1 MMMYEGSI
9 WRPPS
14 EARSLILQ
22 ITIGCSKKQ
31 SCTFCVSYRNKKF
44 RIKTLDE
51 IEKNVHRAIQLGYG
65 NAKRIF
71 LADGNA
77 LVMKTSQLN
86 IVLEM
91 LYKYFPQ
98 LERVGIYSCASDI
111 LNKSVDELEQLKD
124 SGLGLI
130 YIGLETGDNFLLERI
145 KKGVSAEENIK
156 ACLKVKEAQIPLS
169 AIIILGLGGP
179 KYTITHAMA
188 TASMIDSINPKYLA
202 ALTLMIPNGTDIA
215 EDVQSGLFTPLS
227 PEEILKE
234 LRLLVENMTK
244 LNNTVFRTNHA
255 SNYLPLKGVL
265 TRDRQK
271 LLQDIDNALANPSMY
286 FKPEYFRGL

>member
-1 MMMYEGSI
+1 MMMYEGSV

-22 ITIGCSKKQ
+22 VTIGCSKKQ
-31 SCTFCVSYRNKKF
+31 PCTFCVSYRNKKF
-44 RIKTLDE
+44 RIKTIDE
-51 IEKNVHRAIQLGYG
+51 IEQNIHRASQLGYG
-65 NAKRIF
+65 NTKKIF

-77 LVMKTSQLN
+77 LVMKTGRLN

-91 LYKYFPQ
+91 LYDNFPQ

-124 SGLGLI
+124 RGLGII
-130 YIGLETGDNFLLERI
+130 YIGLETGDDFLLEKI
-145 KKGVSAEENIK
+145 KKGVSAEANIR
-156 ACLKVKEAQIPLS
+156 ACLKVKKAQIPIS
-169 AIIILGLGGP
+169 TIIILGLGGP
-179 KYTITHAMA
+179 KHTRTHAMA
-188 TASMIDSINPKYLA
+188 TASMIDLINPEYLA

-215 EDVQSGLFTPLS
+215 KDVQLGLFTPLS
-227 PEEILKE
+227 PKEILKE
-234 LRLLVENMTK
+234 LRLLIENMTK
-244 LNNTVFRTNHA
+244 LKNTIFRTNHA

-265 TRDRQK
+265 IRDRQE
-271 LLQDIDNALANPSMY
+271 LLQKIDNSLANPSMY

>member
-22 ITIGCSKKQ
+22 VTIGCSKKQ
-31 SCTFCVSYRNKKF
+31 PCTFCVSYRNKKF
-44 RIKTLDE
+44 RIKTIDE
-51 IEKNVHRAIQLGYG
+51 IEQNIHRASQLGYG
-65 NAKRIF
+65 NTKKIF

-77 LVMKTSQLN
+77 LVMKTSRLN

-91 LYKYFPQ
+91 LYDNFPQ

-124 SGLGLI
+124 RGLGII
-130 YIGLETGDNFLLERI
+130 YIGLETGDDFLLEKI
-145 KKGVSAEENIK
+145 QKGVSAEANIR
-156 ACLKVKEAQIPLS
+156 ACLKVKKAQIPIS
-169 AIIILGLGGP
+169 TIIILGLGGP
-179 KYTITHAMA
+179 KRTITHAMA
-188 TASMIDSINPKYLA
+188 TASMIDLINPEYLA

-215 EDVQSGLFTPLS
+215 KDVQSGLFTPLS
-227 PEEILKE
+227 PKEILKE
-234 LRLLVENMTK
+234 LRLLIENMTK
-244 LNNTVFRTNHA
+244 LKNTIFRTNHA

-265 TRDRQK
+265 IRDRQEI
-271 LLQDIDNALANPSMY
+271 LQKIDNSLANPSMY

>member
-22 ITIGCSKKQ
+22 ITIGCSKNQ

-44 RIKTLDE
+44 RIKTIDE
-51 IEKNVHRAIQLGYG
+51 IENNIHRAIQLGYG

-77 LVMKTSQLN
+77 LVMKTSRLN

-91 LYKYFPQ
+91 LYNYFPQ
-98 LERVGIYSCASDI
+98 LERVGIYSCASDV

-124 SGLGLI
+124 RGLGII
-130 YIGLETGDNFLLERI
+130 YIGLETGDNFLLEKI

-156 ACLKVKEAQIPLS
+156 ACLKVKKAQIPIS

-179 KYTITHAMA
+179 RHTVTHAMA
-188 TASMIDSINPKYLA
+188 TASMIDSINPDYLA

-244 LNNTVFRTNHA
+244 LKNTIFRTNHA

-265 TRDRQK
+265 IRDRQE
-271 LLQDIDNALANPSMY
+271 LLQKIDDALTNPSMY